1 MRNVHM
7 TKGHESQKPPFF
19 FSSES
24 ISHTQT
30 VGNDSLDDVVVGQ
43 DDSFGITC
51 LSEMEEQSTAKV
63 D

>member
-1 MRNVHM
+1 MRNVHV
-7 TKGHESQKPPFF
+7 TEGHESQKPPFF
-19 FSSES
+19 LSGKS

-30 VGNDSLDDVVVGQ
+30 VGNDGLDDVVVGQ

-51 LSEMEEQSTAKV
+51 SSEMEEQSTAKV